1 MLVDVLVVCA
11 VSVSAKTAWLP
22 MPLVSRVKAAT
33 ESKVRYFDFFI
44 IPSDI

>member
-22 MPLVSRVKAAT
+22 RPLVSRVKAAT
-33 ESKVRYFDFFI
+33 ESRVRYFDFFI